1 MTDDRDGDGDRQ
13 QGDYNRPRRPNPDT
27 VSYLRSLPLDVEAAN
42 DEVTTFLRGT
52 EQPSDYPQSLSA
64 ALSAID
70 EIRNEMAS
78 LAGDEYGSQCIEV
91 MAAIALPYSEFAAR
105 TMLHGLSGYHLHL
118 ATHRYGSHVV
128 QSVLQ
133 LAMVSKS
140 DQDLAVHEDGPQLTK
155 EDIPSLFDLILAMVD
170 ELLPHAN
177 QLAVHVC
184 GSHVLRSLLCLLGGV
199 NLQQGITGSENKLE
213 GGALRRGKNKNKK
226 KKKKPDAAQSQEHS
240 HAGIMQMTFKSNT
253 RIESSSL
260 LVSLTQLSDAL
271 WGVDLRAPGELQQMA
286 CHPSA
291 SPLLIVSLRVLT
303 YAFVSSRKEYLNHE
317 SDQNQSI
324 SNFRL
329 GIQKTEPIYQLDSPA
344 SRLACSILCLNLGN
358 TNEKQVGDI
367 IYGLSGEPR
376 GSLVLETLFRT
387 SPDVIYEKIMHCG
400 SFVTSMKEYC
410 EHTVSNFVIQ
420 ALFTTVRTKEQGEA
434 LLKSVEKVVINGYVV
449 DKRNRRR
456 GIIWRAAEMAAK
468 FQVGQE
474 SLLESIRIG
483 LGTATSQTNNEG
495 IKDNKVDEGATRIQK
510 HLKTSPLPLCEYIP
524 LLLDVKVS
532 DREGGRVTLDAE
544 GVRAIYHLLRFSPRL
559 CGEVLDGIIL
569 NISKEDLELIA
580 KDGLGSRCVMD
591 GILDGPMNEP
601 VFAMAAKN
609 LMQKLSGRWVALA
622 SDRVGHHS
630 VKKLFKALL
639 DVEDKAEMASELAN
653 GSNRL
658 GGSSMGRSVMQ
669 TCAIEKFLE
678 GEQPWK
684 DTIKKMQQKDEWLKE
699 MIEVESD
706 DIEMKKRKHNR
717 KKGDRDNEK
726 GVKVSRTSNS
736 AVALIMAT
744 ISRTPS

>member
-1 MTDDRDGDGDRQ
+1 M
-13 QGDYNRPRRPNPDT
+13 
-27 VSYLRSLPLDVEAAN
+27 
-42 DEVTTFLRGT
+42 
-52 EQPSDYPQSLSA
+52 
-64 ALSAID
+64 SAID

-105 TMLHGLSGYHLHL
+105 TMLHGLTGYHLHL

-128 QSVLQ
+128 QSILQ
-133 LAMVSKS
+133 LVMVSKS
-140 DQDLAVHEDGPQLTK
+140 RQDLALHEDGPQLTQ
-155 EDIPSLFDLILAMVD
+155 EDIPSLSELILAMVD

-184 GSHVLRSLLCLLGGV
+184 GSHVLRSLLCILGGV
-199 NLQQGITGSENKLE
+199 HLKQGIAGSENKLE
-213 GGALRRGKNKNKK
+213 GGTLRRGKNKNKK
-226 KKKKPDAAQSQEHS
+226 KKKKPDIAQSQEHS
-240 HAGIMQMTFKSNT
+240 HAGIMQMTFISDS
-253 RIESSSL
+253 RIEPSAL

-271 WGVDLRAPGELQQMA
+271 WGVDSGEPGELQQMA

-303 YAFVSSRKEYLNHE
+303 YAFDSSRKEKMNPE
-317 SDQNQSI
+317 SDQNQII
-324 SNFRL
+324 SDFRL
-329 GIQKTEPIYQLDSPA
+329 GIQKTEPIFQLDSPA

-358 TNEKQVGDI
+358 TDEKQAGDI

-376 GSLVLETLFRT
+376 GSHVLETLFRI
-387 SPDVIYEKIMHCG
+387 SPDVIYEKIMKCG
-400 SFVTSMKEYC
+400 SFVTSMQEYC

-434 LLKSVEKVVINGYVV
+434 LLKSVEKVFINGYVV

-468 FQVGQE
+468 FQIGQE

-483 LGTATSQTNNEG
+483 MDTVTGRANIECVEDDK
-495 IKDNKVDEGATRIQK
+495 IYDETKRTKNQSKA
-510 HLKTSPLPLCEYIP
+510 SPLPLKEYIP
-524 LLLDVKVS
+524 LLIDVKAP

-544 GVRAIYHLLRFSPRL
+544 GVRAVYHLLRFSPRL
-559 CGEVLDGIIL
+559 CSEALDGIIL

-591 GILDGPMNEP
+591 GILDGPMKEP
-601 VFAMAAKN
+601 VFATAAKK
-609 LMQKLSGRWVALA
+609 LLHKLSGRWVALA

-639 DVEDKAEMASELAN
+639 DLEDKAELAGELARGN
-653 GSNRL
+653 NRL
-658 GGSSMGRSVMQ
+658 DGSSMGRSVMQ
-669 TCAIEKFLE
+669 SCAIEKFLE
-678 GEQPWK
+678 GEQAWK
-684 DTIKKMQQKDEWLKE
+684 DAIKKMQQKEEWLKE
-699 MIEVESD
+699 IIDGESD
-706 DIEMKKRKHNR
+706 DNEMKKRKHKR
-717 KKGDRDNEK
+717 KKEDRDNEK
-726 GVKVSRTSNS
+726 GLKVSRASNS
-736 AVALIMAT
+736 EVAHIMAT
-744 ISRTPS
+744 ISRTLS